1 MNERSDSKCKRDKY
15 PIRVLHILHS
25 MNRGGAE
32 NALMNYYRNI
42 DRDLVQFDFLL
53 TSGGNDDFETEI
65 KNLGGKIYRLPRL
78 IMKHPLPYLKS
89 LNNFFKTHPEYKIVH
104 SHTSSKSVIPLAL
117 ARINGIPIRISHSHN
132 TKSETGIKGRIRE
145 FLIPFLKHTANYYFS
160 CGEQAAYWL
169 YGKAFYKKGKVEV
182 INNVINADWFKYNKA
197 VRNKIRTDLYCDDG
211 TIVLGHVARFNP
223 EKNQKF
229 SLEILKEMVKLHPNT
244 ILIMVGDGE
253 LREEILRNARS
264 LEVDKHL
271 IMPGVVSN
279 VYDYEQAMDAFI
291 LPSFYEGLP
300 LSIIEAQV
308 SGLPC
313 FTTKD
318 KVSNECSVTD
328 LVSYLPLEAGAKV
341 WAEAIIEAAGKKRI
355 DRFEEIKKAGYD
367 AHSSAE
373 KLQNRYLE
381 LYNSSIH

>member
-1 MNERSDSKCKRDKY
+1 M
-15 PIRVLHILHS
+15 
-25 MNRGGAE
+25 
-32 NALMNYYRNI
+32 
-42 DRDLVQFDFLL
+42 
-53 TSGGNDDFETEI
+53 
-65 KNLGGKIYRLPRL
+65 
-78 IMKHPLPYLKS
+78 
-89 LNNFFKTHPEYKIVH
+89 
-104 SHTSSKSVIPLAL
+104 
-117 ARINGIPIRISHSHN
+117 
-132 TKSETGIKGRIRE
+132 
-145 FLIPFLKHTANYYFS
+145 
-160 CGEQAAYWL
+160 
-169 YGKAFYKKGKVEV
+169 
-182 INNVINADWFKYNKA
+182 
-197 VRNKIRTDLYCDDG
+197 YCDDG